1 VTEGAINAIRSGGPH
16 HPDLAL
22 LLIGGPSR
30 HHAWSSSGLAAQIE
44 SILDSSPATS
54 WTISTSRRTP
64 ADTTSWLLTL
74 RRQGV
79 DVVMAGDT
87 PPGWVASRLAEAG
100 QVWVSE
106 DSISMVYE
114 AMTAGA
120 RVGLLEVPRRRSD
133 RVTRAIDGL
142 ANDDRITRY
151 RDFVRGA
158 DLPGPRPLA
167 EADRIAAEILRRWF
181 PARLRKAD
189 TA

>member
-1 VTEGAINAIRSGGPH
+1 
-16 HPDLAL
+16 
-22 LLIGGPSR
+22 
-30 HHAWSSSGLAAQIE
+30 
-44 SILDSSPATS
+44 
-54 WTISTSRRTP
+54 
-64 ADTTSWLLTL
+64 
-74 RRQGV
+74 
-79 DVVMAGDT
+79 
-87 PPGWVASRLAEAG
+87 
-100 QVWVSE
+100 
-106 DSISMVYE
+106 MVYE